1 MSIPSDIQI
10 AQSARLVHIN
20 QIAEQMGLDPDT
32 DLEHYGK
39 YIAKINLEA
48 LDKLKDRPDAKYVDI
63 TAINPTPLGEG
74 KSTTTVGLGQGLN
87 YIGKRAIVTVRQP
100 SQGPTFGVK
109 GGAAGGGYSQI
120 VPMENFNLH
129 LTGDIHAI
137 SAAHNL
143 IAAMIDAS
151 IFHKNQLGIDIH
163 NIPWRRVVDLNDRAL
178 RNVMVGLGEK
188 EDGIPRQT
196 GFDITV
202 ASELMAILA
211 LTTSL
216 KDLRERIG
224 RMIVAYDN
232 NRKPITAEDL
242 KAAGA
247 ATVLLRDAIKP
258 NLMQTLENT
267 PAMVHCGPFAN
278 IAHGNSSI
286 LADMIAVKCA
296 DYVVTESGFGADI
309 GAEKFFNI
317 KCRMSG
323 LKPHAAVLVVTVRAL
338 KAHTGK
344 YTIVPGRPLDRGLTS
359 ENIADIEIGAANM
372 IRHLENLRK
381 YGINPVVAVNVFA
394 TDTQKEIDAIKRIAL
409 EAGAVGVAEAR
420 HWAEGGKGAAELA
433 EMVVTACEQPTE
445 FKYLYELNQPIKRK
459 IETIA
464 KEIYRADGVEYSP
477 QADKQIALYEKNG
490 YGDLPICM
498 AKTHLSFTADPAI
511 KGAPTGF
518 TIPISEVRASVG
530 AGFIYPL
537 VGTMRTMPGLG
548 TSPSAERVDLDAD
561 GKVVGLF

>member
-1 MSIPSDIQI
+1 
-10 AQSARLVHIN
+10 V
-20 QIAEQMGLDPDT
+20 
-32 DLEHYGK
+32 K
-39 YIAKINLEA
+39 K
-48 LDKLKDRPDAKYVDI
+48 K
-63 TAINPTPLGEG
+63 
-74 KSTTTVGLGQGLN
+74 TVFP
-87 YIGKRAIVTVRQP
+87 V
-100 SQGPTFGVK
+100 
-109 GGAAGGGYSQI
+109 
-120 VPMENFNLH
+120 E
-129 LTGDIHAI
+129 
-137 SAAHNL
+137 
-143 IAAMIDAS
+143 
-151 IFHKNQLGIDIH
+151 
-163 NIPWRRVVDLNDRAL
+163 
-178 RNVMVGLGEK
+178 
-188 EDGIPRQT
+188 T

-394 TDTQKEIDAIKRIAL
+394 NRYPKEIDAIKRIAL

-433 EMVVTACEQPTE
+433 EMVVTACEQPTD

-518 TIPISEVRASVG
+518 TIPISEVRRIGLELVS
-530 AGFIYPL
+530 FIRSWGQCGRCPAWERRPQL
-537 VGTMRTMPGLG
+537 NGL
-548 TSPSAERVDLDAD
+548 T
-561 GKVVGLF
+561 

>member
-433 EMVVTACEQPTE
+433 EMVVTACEQPTD